1 MVRPT
6 ALAVAL
12 ADGLAG
18 TALAAWTHTVSDV
31 VRYEIEASRALSV
44 VTYDDIGDFMH
55 EGPARSTSSRE
66 PTNVAGASPTRVIA
80 WPVSPT
86 GEWTKHP

>member
-18 TALAAWTHTVSDV
+18 TALAASAPAGSDV
-31 VRYEIEASRALSV
+31 VRYEIKSSGAPIVDASALSAP
-44 VTYDDIGDFMH
+44 Y
-55 EGPARSTSSRE
+55 
-66 PTNVAGASPTRVIA
+66 
-80 WPVSPT
+80 
-86 GEWTKHP
+86 

>member
-18 TALAAWTHTVSDV
+18 TALAASAPAGSDV
-31 VRYEIEASRALSV
+31 VRYEIKSSGAP
-44 VTYDDIGDFMH
+44 MH
-55 EGPARSTSSRE
+55 LPSL
-66 PTNVAGASPTRVIA
+66 
-80 WPVSPT
+80 
-86 GEWTKHP
+86 HPY

>member
-18 TALAAWTHTVSDV
+18 TAPAGCDV
-31 VRYEIEASRALSV
+31 VRYEIKSSGAPICRCICPLCTPIDRPRRARQQV
-44 VTYDDIGDFMH
+44 H
-55 EGPARSTSSRE
+55 
-66 PTNVAGASPTRVIA
+66 
-80 WPVSPT
+80 
-86 GEWTKHP
+86 

>member
-18 TALAAWTHTVSDV
+18 TALAASASAGCDV
-31 VRYEIEASRALSV
+31 VRYEIKSSGAPICRCICPLCTPIDRPLRARQQA
-44 VTYDDIGDFMH
+44 H
-55 EGPARSTSSRE
+55 
-66 PTNVAGASPTRVIA
+66 
-80 WPVSPT
+80 
-86 GEWTKHP
+86 

>member
-18 TALAAWTHTVSDV
+18 TALAASASAGCDV
-31 VRYEIEASRALSV
+31 VRLRDQIQRGAHLS
-44 VTYDDIGDFMH
+44 MH
-55 EGPARSTSSRE
+55 LPSL
-66 PTNVAGASPTRVIA
+66 
-80 WPVSPT
+80 
-86 GEWTKHP
+86 HPY